1 MGDCLL
7 YTAYYLQGLWQTII
21 ILTSPNINCKCK
33 QSLTDGLC
41 NQTLK
46 TDQLRMKGEKG
57 GGGGCVCVKEIWLGE
72 QHVRSSHFIFI
83 PKFLFVFT
91 FFGSILN
98 FFFPMD
104 ICLFFGLFLL
114 KMKKKNKSKFFRTIS
129 NYSDPFYHLGPKNVS
144 WLLLWGIYITV
155 ILMD

>member
-1 MGDCLL
+1 M
-7 YTAYYLQGLWQTII
+7 
-21 ILTSPNINCKCK
+21 
-33 QSLTDGLC
+33 DGLC

-46 TDQLRMKGEKG
+46 TDQLRMKGKRG
-57 GGGGCVCVKEIWLGE
+57 GGMCERNLVGRTACT
-72 QHVRSSHFIFI
+72 QQSHFIFI

-155 ILMD
+155 ILMDQPFPVTIHNTNESLSNSEFV